1 MTQNAAKNVKLT
13 FLRRIDARISL
24 SIGRTE
30 DRSYFGHRFFNES
43 FELLWGSIRGLAGSS
58 CIRQERFKY
67 ILQLGPCKLW
77 SFLRLTSIVHYEM
90 KQGTWHLYIVS
101 QFWHQPG
108 LGIDW
113 KVLVLD
119 CGRWPIIALW
129 VSFANSIFPVF
140 FYCHSPCSGDCMSI
154 LDCPSF
160 TILWWNQHSCVWFVV
175 GDYEGYNVLWSTL
188 LRH

>member
-1 MTQNAAKNVKLT
+1 MGEWKPFREGYGNNKRISNEVRGVLEDKNLKYFKAMTQNAAKNVKLT

-24 SIGRTE
+24 SVGRTE
-30 DRSYFGHRFFNES
+30 ERSYFGHRFFNES

-119 CGRWPIIALW
+119 CGCTSASLSRGMHEQY
-129 VSFANSIFPVF
+129 FPLGF
-140 FYCHSPCSGDCMSI
+140 GH
-154 LDCPSF
+154 
-160 TILWWNQHSCVWFVV
+160 
-175 GDYEGYNVLWSTL
+175 
-188 LRH
+188 